1 MRTVQQVLDSSTAHL
16 KLYMLPS
23 RSDCIPGFALHWA
36 QCIQNVSLP
45 SASRSTSSTRTGRR
59 RPGRPPPPAH
69 REPGRSKR
77 SRERPR
83 ARRGAARA
91 PGGPADSRGGRGR
104 GERKRQL
111 RLSLKA
117 RPRRVPGAPHLRT
130 GGPRRTTPAS
140 PPCSS
145 GQRAGLGGRDGD
157 ALRRRERRR
166 ESPDTAGRV
175 KGGAVDDSRRM
186 RAALRCSPWCGILA
200 QIWIAVFLQFPTF

>member
-1 MRTVQQVLDSSTAHL
+1 MTASQVLP
-16 KLYMLPS
+16 Y
-23 RSDCIPGFALHWA
+23 IG
-36 QCIQNVSLP
+36 P
-45 SASRSTSSTRTGRR
+45 SAYRMYHCPVHPDQHPQRGRADGGLD
-59 RPGRPPPPAH
+59 GRL
-69 REPGRSKR
+69 RLRIGS
-77 SRERPR
+77 R